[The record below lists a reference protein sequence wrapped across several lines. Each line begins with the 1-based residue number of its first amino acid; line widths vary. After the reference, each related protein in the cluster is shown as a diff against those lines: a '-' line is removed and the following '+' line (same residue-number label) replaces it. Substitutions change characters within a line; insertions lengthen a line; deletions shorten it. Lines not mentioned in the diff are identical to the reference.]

1 MTTERWQIRKGSA
14 VNADYAEILRWT
26 MRNFG
31 KTQAR
36 IYAQTLGA
44 ALRDLGAG
52 PHIPGSKPC
61 VHLADDIYT
70 LHVAR
75 NGRAGRHFVVFRV
88 NSAQHQIDILRILHD
103 SMDLQRHLTV
113 H

>member
-1 MTTERWQIRKGSA
+1 MKTKRWQVRKGPA
-14 VNADYAEILRWT
+14 VDADYADILRWT

-31 KTQAR
+31 KMQAR
-36 IYAQTLGA
+36 MYAETLGS
-44 ALRDLGAG
+44 ALRDLGTG
-52 PHIPGSKPC
+52 PHIRGSKPC
-61 VHLADDIYT
+61 ADLAGDIYT

-103 SMDLQRHLTV
+103 SMDLQRHRIV